1 MQNERE
7 NLYQPLTYADYDI
20 SGNVLRAYYDADG
33 KIVFVLDYTETQ
45 VKPNVLLV
53 INPVGE
59 RKWDD
64 ILANDYGLD
73 LETVRPKKDN
83 KYQKLDIEYAGLGQY
98 DDLIRASD
106 GGNNLDMA
114 LQNLAAF
121 RNDAARRAAFERLGA
136 AELTADRARETV
148 DKTKDTISELQGR
161 IKTLRAKLAAQRR
174 DIGREPTKQS
184 AAKILRT
191 ETQIDAATDK
201 LSRAKKRLQRA
212 QRRLDAA
219 LEEIDVANNILTILD
234 ADDVALPVAQ
244 PKVAIPQVV
253 ENKPDE
259 PQGIVFAPQINI
271 INNNDKSEPKA
282 EKMADE
288 EVKPLFDTDPKILD
302 DEIAFKP
309 VEFNTN
315 STQSTVPSVPAID
328 TEDDL
333 LPMPAPQTAV
343 EPVVFEPV
351 ADTPI
356 VQESQ
361 TDYEEEDDDDGDV
374 MPVSFQPPVL
384 ESQQDVEPVM
394 PVLDTI
400 TSVSEPQVQI
410 DSELMPSIAPI
421 EIPQVAPVEVPA
433 APQAYAA
440 ENVDYDVPAAPQAA
454 VEPLPAPA
462 PLDDIEPA
470 PIDSGMRP
478 VSPISGGDGDA
489 LPPAP
494 VADATITPRKPTMLY
509 YVLLIILIVLSV
521 FTLWF
526 YQNTTN
532 KSVPE
537 LGAKTQQEQAV
548 VAEEPVAEVATAVE
562 ESVIEEPVVAEVTVE
577 EVAPTAEEEVVVT
590 EPEPAPVAEPE
601 PVVIPDVVPEPVP
614 VVEPEPVQLEVAV
627 EPEPVPVTPVVEEP
641 ATVVPEPTV
650 AVIEPVSP
658 FLTEEDAQPAKK
670 IMTEEEILASKPAY
684 GVSQNERMFVAD
696 EEYETDSATV
706 VQEIDE
712 MLEED
717 MGVDVMAD
725 AQIVRPT
732 IVEEQEIEP
741 ATHQYVTQQVF
752 EETETQETCA
762 DGNAPDADGCCA
774 GEELADVDGEYLC
787 CAIGTDDCFPPMM

>member
-7 NLYQPLTYADYDI
+7 NLYQPLTFADYDI
-20 SGNVLRAYYDADG
+20 SGNVFRAYYDADG

-53 INPVGE
+53 INPVGD

-64 ILANDYGLD
+64 ILANDYGVD

-83 KYQKLDIEYAGLGQY
+83 KYQKLDIEYVGLAQY

-106 GGNNLDMA
+106 GGDNLDVA
-114 LQNLAAF
+114 LQNLVVF
-121 RNDAARRAAFERLGA
+121 RNDSARRAALERLGA

-148 DKTKDTISELQGR
+148 DKTKDTISELQLR
-161 IKTLRAKLAAQRR
+161 IKALRAKLVVQRR

-191 ETQIDAATDK
+191 ETQIEAATDK
-201 LSRAKKRLQRA
+201 LRRAKKRLQRA
-212 QRRLDAA
+212 QRRLDVA

-234 ADDVALPVAQ
+234 ADDVTLPVVQQ
-244 PKVAIPQVV
+244 PRVARPVIV
-253 ENKPDE
+253 ENKPKE
-259 PQGIVFAPQINI
+259 SEGIVFAPQINI
-271 INNNDKSEPKA
+271 INNNEKLEPKA

-288 EVKPLFDTDPKILD
+288 EVKPLFDADPKILD

-343 EPVVFEPV
+343 EPVAFAPV
-351 ADTPI
+351 ADAPAEI
-356 VQESQ
+356 EQMNN
-361 TDYEEEDDDDGDV
+361 YNDV
-374 MPVSFQPPVL
+374 MPVSFQPPVVEPKQEL
-384 ESQQDVEPVM
+384 EPVM

-410 DSELMPSIAPI
+410 DSELMPSIAPV
-421 EIPQVAPVEVPA
+421 EIPQVAPVEVPVT
-433 APQAYAA
+433 PQAYEA
-440 ENVDYDVPAAPQAA
+440 ENVDYDVPAAPRAV

-470 PIDSGMRP
+470 PVDSGVRP

-494 VADATITPRKPTMLY
+494 VADATITPRKPTVLY

-548 VAEEPVAEVATAVE
+548 VAEEPVAEVVVE
-562 ESVIEEPVVAEVTVE
+562 DAIVEDVTPVV
-577 EVAPTAEEEVVVT
+577 EEEVVVT
-590 EPEPAPVAEPE
+590 EPEPVPVAEPE

-614 VVEPEPVQLEVAV
+614 VVEPEPVQLEVTV
-627 EPEPVPVTPVVEEP
+627 EPESVPVTPVVEDP
-641 ATVVPEPTV
+641 VTVVPEPTV
-650 AVIEPVSP
+650 AVIGPVVSP
-658 FLTEEDAQPAKK
+658 FLTDEDAQPAKK

-684 GVSQNERMFVAD
+684 GVSQNEKMFVAD

-717 MGVDVMAD
+717 MGDDVMAD
-725 AQIVRPT
+725 TQIVRPA
-732 IVEEQEIEP
+732 IVEQQEIEP

-752 EETETQETCA
+752 EETEIQETCA

-787 CAIGTDDCFPPMM
+787 CAIGTDDCFPPMN

>member
-7 NLYQPLTYADYDI
+7 SLYQPLNFSDYDI
-20 SGNVLRAYYDADG
+20 SGNVFRVYYDADG
-33 KIVFVLDYTETQ
+33 KIVFVLDFTVSQ

-53 INPVGE
+53 INPVGD

-64 ILANDYGLD
+64 ILANDYGVD

-83 KYQKLDIEYAGLGQY
+83 KYQKLDIEYTGVAQY
-98 DDLIRASD
+98 DDLIRASENGD
-106 GGNNLDMA
+106 NLDVV
-114 LQNLAAF
+114 LQNLDEF
-121 RNDAARRAAFERLGA
+121 RNEAAQRAALERLGA

-161 IKTLRAKLAAQRR
+161 IKTLRAKLVAQRR

-191 ETQIDAATDK
+191 ETQIEAATDK

-212 QRRLDAA
+212 QRRLDVA

-234 ADDVALPVAQ
+234 ADAAKFPPAP
-244 PKVAIPQVV
+244 PKKSESGVLVPQVS
-253 ENKPDE
+253 
-259 PQGIVFAPQINI
+259 I
-271 INNNDKSEPKA
+271 IKNNEESEPKA
-282 EKMADE
+282 ENMADE

-309 VEFNTN
+309 VSFNQN
-315 STQSTVPSVPAID
+315 VAPVAPVMNAD
-328 TEDDL
+328 DDL
-333 LPMPAPQTAV
+333 LPMAPPQTAV
-343 EPVVFEPV
+343 EPVAFGPV
-351 ADTPI
+351 ADVPAVEDTRDSYSSDVAPI
-356 VQESQ
+356 
-361 TDYEEEDDDDGDV
+361 
-374 MPVSFQPPVL
+374 SFQPPV
-384 ESQQDVEPVM
+384 VEPQQELAPASM
-394 PVLDTI
+394 LDSI
-400 TSVSEPQVQI
+400 TAVSEPVPQI
-410 DSELMPSIAPI
+410 DSELMPSVAPI
-421 EIPQVAPVEVPA
+421 EIPQVASADVPS
-433 APQAYAA
+433 APQVYVA
-440 ENVDYDVPAAPQAA
+440 ENSGYN
-454 VEPLPAPA
+454 APA

-478 VSPISGGDGDA
+478 VSPITGGDGGV
-489 LPPAP
+489 LSPAP
-494 VADATITPRKPTMLY
+494 VSDATITPRKPTMLY

-548 VAEEPVAEVATAVE
+548 VAEEPVAKVVVE
-562 ESVIEEPVVAEVTVE
+562 EAIVE
-577 EVAPTAEEEVVVT
+577 EVAPVVEEEVAVT
-590 EPEPAPVAEPE
+590 EPVPAVEPE

-725 AQIVRPT
+725 TQIVRPT
-732 IVEEQEIEP
+732 IVEQQEIEP

-787 CAIGTDDCFPPMM
+787 CAIGTDDCFPPMN

>member
-7 NLYQPLTYADYDI
+7 NLCQPLTYADYDI

-53 INPVGE
+53 INPVGD

-114 LQNLAAF
+114 LQNLTAF

-161 IKTLRAKLAAQRR
+161 IKTLRAKLVAQRR

-191 ETQIDAATDK
+191 ETQIDAAADK
-201 LSRAKKRLQRA
+201 LARAKKRLQRA

-234 ADDVALPVAQ
+234 ADDVALPVEQ
-244 PKVAIPQVV
+244 PKVAMPQVV
-253 ENKPDE
+253 ENKPNE

-315 STQSTVPSVPAID
+315 STQSTVLSVPAID

-343 EPVVFEPV
+343 EPIVFEPV

-433 APQAYAA
+433 TPQAYAA
-440 ENVDYDVPAAPQAA
+440 ENVDYDVPAAPQVD

-537 LGAKTQQEQAV
+537 LGAKTQSEQAV
-548 VAEEPVAEVATAVE
+548 VAEEPVAEVVTVVEATVP
-562 ESVIEEPVVAEVTVE
+562 EEPIVAEVTPV
-577 EVAPTAEEEVVVT
+577 VEEEVVVT
-590 EPEPAPVAEPE
+590 EPEPVPVAEPE

-650 AVIEPVSP
+650 AVIGPVVPP
-658 FLTEEDAQPAKK
+658 FLDEEEMQSAKK
-670 IMTEEEILASKPAY
+670 VMTEEEILASKPAY
-684 GVSQNERMFVAD
+684 GVSQNERMFMAD

-725 AQIVRPT
+725 AQIIRPT
-732 IVEEQEIEP
+732 IVEKQEIEP

-787 CAIGTDDCFPPMM
+787 CAIGTDDCFPPMN

>member
-7 NLYQPLTYADYDI
+7 NLYQPLTSVDFDI

-33 KIVFVLDYTETQ
+33 KIVFVLDYTESQ

-53 INPVGE
+53 INPVGD

-64 ILANDYGLD
+64 ILANDYGVD
-73 LETVRPKKDN
+73 LEMVRPKKDN
-83 KYQKLDIEYAGLGQY
+83 KYQKLDIEYAGLAQY
-98 DDLIRASD
+98 DDLIRANDNGD
-106 GGNNLDMA
+106 GLDVA
-114 LQNLAAF
+114 LQNLAVF
-121 RNDAARRAAFERLGA
+121 RNEAARRAAFERMGA

-161 IKTLRAKLAAQRR
+161 LKTLRAKLVVQRR
-174 DIGREPTKQS
+174 EIGREPTKQS

-191 ETQIDAATDK
+191 ENQIETAMGK
-201 LSRAKKRLQRA
+201 LGRAKKRLHRA
-212 QRRLDAA
+212 QRRLDVA

-244 PKVAIPQVV
+244 PKKSIPLVV
-253 ENKPDE
+253 ENKPKE
-259 PQGIVFAPQINI
+259 SEGIVFAPQINI
-271 INNNDKSEPKA
+271 INNNDNLEPRA

-309 VEFNTN
+309 VDFSSS
-315 STQSTVPSVPAID
+315 STQGDVSSTHIMDADVD
-328 TEDDL
+328 DDL
-333 LPMPAPQTAV
+333 LPMPVPQSAI

-351 ADTPI
+351 ADIPMG
-356 VQESQ
+356 QESGNN
-361 TDYEEEDDDDGDV
+361 YDDIVLG
-374 MPVSFQPPVL
+374 SFQPPVL
-384 ESQQDVEPVM
+384 EPQQDVEPVT

-410 DSELMPSIAPI
+410 DSELMPSIAPV
-421 EIPQVAPVEVPA
+421 EIPQIAPVEVPA
-433 APQAYAA
+433 APQVYAA
-440 ENVDYDVPAAPQAA
+440 DNVDYDAPVVPQAV

-494 VADATITPRKPTMLY
+494 VADAMITPRKPTMLY

-537 LGAKTQQEQAV
+537 LGAKTQQEQV
-548 VAEEPVAEVATAVE
+548 VAAEEPVVEVATVVE
-562 ESVIEEPVVAEVTVE
+562 EEVPEEPVVAEVTVE
-577 EVAPTAEEEVVVT
+577 EVAPVVEEEVVVT
-590 EPEPAPVAEPE
+590 EPEPVPVAEPE

-614 VVEPEPVQLEVAV
+614 VVEPEPVQLGVAI

-641 ATVVPEPTV
+641 GTIVPEPTV

-684 GVSQNERMFVAD
+684 GVSQNEKMFVAD

-725 AQIVRPT
+725 AQIIRPT
-732 IVEEQEIEP
+732 SVEQQEIEP

-787 CAIGTDDCFPPMM
+787 CAIGTDDCFPPMN